1 MAQKWY
7 PVIDILT
14 CIECGTCVGFCSHAV
29 YDKSKSPAPL
39 VVNPL
44 GCIDHCHGCGN
55 KCPVGAI
62 SYVGDDTGWVAPAL
76 NDISNATSD
85 CGCGCGCN
93 SEAPKA
99 KEILVEYLY
108 LDLNT
113 CDRCI
118 GTDKV
123 LEEVLDEIKPALKL
137 AGYSVN
143 YQKIEIATAEL
154 AEEYRFVSSPTIRVN
169 GKDICDTV
177 QESDCTCCGEIS
189 GTSVDCRVFEYEGKS
204 YEVPP
209 KAMLAEAI
217 LSKAFS
223 KDSNCDCDTYTLPDN
238 LKQFFEGKN
247 TKSSCCCGSGN
258 CC

>member
-14 CIECGTCVGFCSHAV
+14 CIECGTCVEFCPHAV
-29 YDKSKSPAPL
+29 YDKEKTPVPL

-62 SYVGDDTGWVAPAL
+62 SYIGDSTGWIAPAL
-76 NDISNATSD
+76 KGIPNVASD
-85 CGCGCGCN
+85 CGCGCS
-93 SEAPKA
+93 SETPKS
-99 KEILVEYLY
+99 KGILVEYLY

-118 GTDKV
+118 GTDNV
-123 LEEVLDEIKPALKL
+123 LEEVLEEIKPTLKL

-143 YQKIEIATAEL
+143 YQKIEIATTEL
-154 AEEYRFVSSPTIRVN
+154 AEEYRFLSSPTVRVN
-169 GKDICDTV
+169 GKDICDGV
-177 QESDCTCCGEIS
+177 KESACACCGEIS
-189 GTSVDCRVFEYEGKS
+189 GTAVDCRVFEYEGKT
-204 YEVPP
+204 YEIPP

-217 LSKAFS
+217 LSAVFS
-223 KDSNCDCDTYTLPDN
+223 ADNNSCDCGIYTLPEN
-238 LKQFFEGKN
+238 LKKFFKGKI
-247 TKSSCCCGSGN
+247 TKSSCCCGGDN